1 MRAIIETGGKQ
12 FAVAPNQT
20 IRVPSMKGEPGE
32 KVTFDRVLY
41 AAEGD
46 GVHVGAPHLAGASV
60 TAEIVKQGR
69 GPKITVFKYK
79 RRKRYSRKKG
89 HRQQHTILRILAIG
103 DHKAEKPKKAK
114 GPKDDPAT
122 MARVLDHIGSD
133 RMLLFSTDYPHWDF
147 DDPRQTLDRLPAEWR
162 DAVAHVNAAR
172 FFGLDVTV
180 AA

>member
-20 IRVPSMKGEPGE
+20 IRVPSMKGEPGD
-32 KVTFDRVLY
+32 KITFDRVLY
-41 AAEGD
+41 AAGGD

-89 HRQQHTILRILAIG
+89 HRQGFTELRVTGVDFEAA
-103 DHKAEKPKKAK
+103 KAKKSEKKAAATAGK
-114 GPKDDPAT
+114 GEAE
-122 MARVLDHIGSD
+122 
-133 RMLLFSTDYPHWDF
+133 
-147 DDPRQTLDRLPAEWR
+147 PAEAQLFVCPDCGKEYKTER
-162 DAVAHVNAAR
+162 GLEQHVSREHA
-172 FFGLDVTV
+172 
-180 AA
+180 

>member
-20 IRVPSMKGEPGE
+20 IRVPSLKGEPGE

-41 AAEGD
+41 AAGGD

-89 HRQQHTILRILAIG
+89 HRQGFTELRVTGVDFEASR
-103 DHKAEKPKKAK
+103 KSEKPKKAAA
-114 GPKDDPAT
+114 AT
-122 MARVLDHIGSD
+122 AGEPDAE
-133 RMLLFSTDYPHWDF
+133 LFVCPDCGKEYKTE
-147 DDPRQTLDRLPAEWR
+147 RGLQQ
-162 DAVAHVNAAR
+162 HVSREHA
-172 FFGLDVTV
+172 
-180 AA
+180 